1 MSKSAP
7 GLIADF
13 LDQSRWSHLF
23 TNGAFRKE
31 CAIVLQ
37 STPAFVEGEMGATK
51 RRSVKS
57 DAADAHERAK
67 DYLDP
72 PEMERLLEAAKAGR
86 HGARDYALLLVMYR
100 HALRVTEAVTM
111 RLDQLNLKQARVWVK
126 RSKNSL
132 DTEQA
137 IEGDELRAIKRYLGT
152 REDHLP
158 WLFVSE
164 RGQPMTRQAV
174 NYLIKEA
181 GERAGLGR
189 VWPHMLRHSA
199 GYALSNKGHDFR
211 LLQDFMGHRDPRHTS
226 RYTRTAARRFEGLW
240 K

>member
-1 MSKSAP
+1 MAS
-7 GLIADF
+7 
-13 LDQSRWSHLF
+13 
-23 TNGAFRKE
+23 
-31 CAIVLQ
+31 
-37 STPAFVEGEMGATK
+37 
-51 RRSVKS
+51 
-57 DAADAHERAK
+57 
-67 DYLDP
+67 
-72 PEMERLLEAAKAGR
+72 GR
-86 HGARDYALLLVMYR
+86 EVVCD
-100 HALRVTEAVTM
+100 
-111 RLDQLNLKQARVWVK
+111 LKQARIWVK

-137 IEGDELRAIKRYLGT
+137 IEGDELRAIKRYLAQGEE
-152 REDHLP
+152 RLP

-174 NYLIKEA
+174 NYLIGEA

-226 RYTRTAARRFEGLW
+226 RYTRTASRRLEVITVTAVAAQAAATHLPFMQPKATASGSFWTASSRRSMASSSNEHRPFNTNIVLPCKSISLARTSKSLRLW
-240 K
+240 GCQPQ

>member
-1 MSKSAP
+1 MKA
-7 GLIADF
+7 A
-13 LDQSRWSHLF
+13 
-23 TNGAFRKE
+23 
-31 CAIVLQ
+31 
-37 STPAFVEGEMGATK
+37 K
-51 RRSVKS
+51 RRNVKS
-57 DAADAHERAK
+57 GAADAHERAK

-72 PEMERLLEAAKAGR
+72 PEMERLLEAAKRGR
-86 HGARDYALLLVMYR
+86 HGARDHALLLVMYR
-100 HALRVTEAVTM
+100 YALRVTQAVTM
-111 RLDQLNLKQARVWVK
+111 RLDQVNLKQARVWVK

-137 IEGDELRAIKRYLGT
+137 IEGDELRAIKRYLAE
-152 REDHLP
+152 RDDNLP
-158 WLFVSE
+158 WLFISE

-174 NYLIKEA
+174 NYLISEA

-226 RYTRTAARRFEGLW
+226 RYARTSSRRFEGLW